1 VSDVVGTATVVVT
14 APLSGRVSSA
24 EPQVLDVVDGLV
36 EQLCDVVVVEAIND
50 ASTVSVTRH

>member
-1 VSDVVGTATVVVT
+1 VSDAVGTATVAVT

-24 EPQVLDVVDGLV
+24 KPQVLDVVDGLV